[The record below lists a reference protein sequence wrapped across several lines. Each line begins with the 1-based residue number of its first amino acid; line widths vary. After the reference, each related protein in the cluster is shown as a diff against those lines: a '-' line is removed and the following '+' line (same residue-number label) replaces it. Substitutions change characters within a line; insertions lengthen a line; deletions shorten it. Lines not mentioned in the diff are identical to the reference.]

1 MSNILELHSLWALP
15 TLVITL
21 ITILKFLYSFIL
33 KKEFKTIDFRM
44 ALITMIF
51 NHIQLFIGVIL
62 YYTSPKFDWWSEG
75 ISTVMSNSVYRQHL
89 VEHPTANIIGVLII
103 TMGWSIHK
111 RTSLDSKK
119 ILRIGGFY
127 FIGLVLILSRI
138 PWENWV

>member
-51 NHIQLFIGVIL
+51 NHIQLFIGIIL

-75 ISTVMSNSVYRQHL
+75 ISTVMSNSVYRQLL

>member
-51 NHIQLFIGVIL
+51 NHIQLFIGIIL

-111 RTSLDSKK
+111 RTNLDSKK

>member
-111 RTSLDSKK
+111 RTNLDSKK

>member
-51 NHIQLFIGVIL
+51 NHIQLFIGIIL

>member
-75 ISTVMSNSVYRQHL
+75 ISTVMSNSVYRQLL

-111 RTSLDSKK
+111 RTNLDSKK

>member
-89 VEHPTANIIGVLII
+89 VEHPTINIIGVLII
-103 TMGWSIHK
+103 TVGWSIHK
-111 RTSLDSKK
+111 KTNEDSKK
-119 ILRIGGFY
+119 FLRIGAFY
-127 FIGLVLILSRI
+127 FIGLILILSRI

>member
-1 MSNILELHSLWALP
+1 MNNILELHSLWALP

-51 NHIQLFIGVIL
+51 NHIQLFIGIIL

-111 RTSLDSKK
+111 RTNLDSKK